1 MADAFLN
8 PENISSLVDAN
19 IISVLAVAS
28 VSFGAAGNPN
38 NEMGVESTYPITL
51 I

>member
-28 VSFGAAGNPN
+28 ASFGAARSPN

-51 I
+51 T